1 MHMEYIFDTENARHY
16 RFPTHVNDLVI
27 DRADAATSEV
37 FMVVLEPG
45 ESAPLHLHDD
55 TEQIFY
61 VLEGNGVLTIG
72 TEGSTC
78 QAGPGNVVRI
88 PPLTWHRIE
97 AVGGPMRYL
106 AVDCFIGGRPTA
118 EPTWDDH
125 VKVVCDREGWDFD
138 SVRQ

>member
-1 MHMEYIFDTENARHY
+1 MEYVFDIKNARHY
-16 RFPTHVNDLVI
+16 RFPTHVNDLIV

-45 ESAPLHLHDD
+45 ESAPLHIHDD

-61 VLEGNGVLTIG
+61 VLEGHGLLTIG
-72 TEGSTC
+72 TEEETM
-78 QAGPGNVVRI
+78 QAVPGNVVRI
-88 PPLTWHRIE
+88 PPSTWHRIE

-106 AVDCFIGGRPTA
+106 AVDCFLGERPSN

-125 VKVVCDREGWDFD
+125 VKVNCAREGWNFD